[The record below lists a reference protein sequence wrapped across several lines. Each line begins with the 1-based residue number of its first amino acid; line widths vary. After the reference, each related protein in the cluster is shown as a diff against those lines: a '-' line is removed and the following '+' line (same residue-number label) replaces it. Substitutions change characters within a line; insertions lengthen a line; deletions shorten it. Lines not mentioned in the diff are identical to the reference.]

1 MISNERN
8 LKEYQERLGLKFKEK
23 IEELKGQHKESILK
37 IRQLEKENENY
48 LHEMEKEINQIK
60 LKYSSKTQEILNIR
74 NKEIDT
80 LNKIKEDI
88 NFWFK
93 VLVNNKNTN
102 NLINERDYPVLKNL
116 ININYEYI
124 DRDINKIKLIFEF
137 SENEFFNNKILEKQ
151 YNLSN
156 DGLIETII
164 SSNIEWKKDKD
175 YTKNIIKKKIKNKQT
190 GELITK
196 EINDPLPSFFNFFF
210 NYTFPDNKK
219 IKEISISQEKN
230 LGEFLDKEYEILSI
244 FKNEI
249 IPYASEYYVGI
260 IQDFQDFDAY
270 LDKNIDNF
278 D

>member
-1 MISNERN
+1 MISNQRN

-175 YTKNIIKKKIKNKQT
+175 YTKNIIQKKIKNKQT

-219 IKEISISQEKN
+219 IKEISISKEKN

>member
-175 YTKNIIKKKIKNKQT
+175 YTKNIIQKKIKNKQT

-196 EINDPLPSFFNFFF
+196 EINDPLPSFFNFFLIILF
-210 NYTFPDNKK
+210 QIIKK
-219 IKEISISQEKN
+219 
-230 LGEFLDKEYEILSI
+230 
-244 FKNEI
+244 
-249 IPYASEYYVGI
+249 
-260 IQDFQDFDAY
+260 
-270 LDKNIDNF
+270 
-278 D
+278 

>member
-60 LKYSSKTQEILNIR
+60 LKYSSKTEEILNIR

-175 YTKNIIKKKIKNKQT
+175 YTKNIIQKKIKNKQT

-196 EINDPLPSFFNFFF
+196 EINEPLPSFFNFFF

-219 IKEISISQEKN
+219 IKEISISKEKN

>member
-175 YTKNIIKKKIKNKQT
+175 YTKNIIQKKIKNKQT

-219 IKEISISQEKN
+219 IKEISISKEKN

>member
-156 DGLIETII
+156 DGLIEIII

-175 YTKNIIKKKIKNKQT
+175 YTKNIIQKKIKNKQT

-219 IKEISISQEKN
+219 IKEISISKEKN

-249 IPYASEYYVGI
+249 IPYASKYYVGI

>member
-175 YTKNIIKKKIKNKQT
+175 YTKNIIQKK
-190 GELITK
+190 
-196 EINDPLPSFFNFFF
+196 
-210 NYTFPDNKK
+210 
-219 IKEISISQEKN
+219 
-230 LGEFLDKEYEILSI
+230 
-244 FKNEI
+244 
-249 IPYASEYYVGI
+249 
-260 IQDFQDFDAY
+260 
-270 LDKNIDNF
+270 
-278 D
+278 

>member
-156 DGLIETII
+156 DGLIEIII

-175 YTKNIIKKKIKNKQT
+175 YTKNIIQKKIKNKQT

-219 IKEISISQEKN
+219 IKEISISKEKN

-260 IQDFQDFDAY
+260 IQDFQDFDSY

>member
-8 LKEYQERLGLKFKEK
+8 LKEYQERLSLKFKEK

-175 YTKNIIKKKIKNKQT
+175 YTKNIIQKKIKNKQT

-219 IKEISISQEKN
+219 IKEISISKEKN

>member
-60 LKYSSKTQEILNIR
+60 LKYASKTQEIMTIR
-74 NKEIDT
+74 NKEIDE

-102 NLINERDYPVLKNL
+102 NLINERDYQVLKYL
-116 ININYEYI
+116 SNINYEYI

-137 SENEFFNNKILEKQ
+137 SENEFFSNKELEKE
-151 YNLSN
+151 YILSN
-156 DGLIETII
+156 DGLIEKIT
-164 SSNIEWKKDKD
+164 SSNINWKKDKD
-175 YTKNIIKKKIKNKQT
+175 YTKNIIKKKIKNKKT
-190 GELITK
+190 GEYITK
-196 EINDPLPSFFNFFF
+196 EIMTHYLHFLIFFLIILFQII
-210 NYTFPDNKK
+210 KK
-219 IKEISISQEKN
+219 
-230 LGEFLDKEYEILSI
+230 
-244 FKNEI
+244 
-249 IPYASEYYVGI
+249 
-260 IQDFQDFDAY
+260 
-270 LDKNIDNF
+270 
-278 D
+278 